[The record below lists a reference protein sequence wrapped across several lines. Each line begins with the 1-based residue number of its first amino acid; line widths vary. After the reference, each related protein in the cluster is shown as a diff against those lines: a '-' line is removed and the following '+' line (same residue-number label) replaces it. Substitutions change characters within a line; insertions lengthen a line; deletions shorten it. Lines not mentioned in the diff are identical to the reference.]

1 MLSTLRSTYP
11 FQSLFTSSL
20 NLVCFVLLAVTAFY
34 NGLLTWRFCPG
45 CTWSGRTKSSSSLI
59 SLVTSFLSHELFRS
73 VLFVNYLG
81 SLSNLF
87 YDQIFIT
94 SIFINLLILVVK
106 HMFSWWMFH
115 VHLKIYILKLLNI
128 VFFESAFNQL
138 CRLCFSS
145 CSKYSNILSSCFI
158 SYQEYNV
165 ENALLLLHNYLLI
178 F

>member
-1 MLSTLRSTYP
+1 MILYLPPFLTTIFKAINFTLVIVAAVSYK
-11 FQSLFTSSL
+11 FWYVFSL
-20 NLVCFVLLAVTAFY
+20 
-34 NGLLTWRFCPG
+34 R
-45 CTWSGRTKSSSSLI
+45 SLI